1 MKCNRAGTEQKPDL
15 VSSTFSVD
23 RRLREQLNSLRMK
36 IVRLLATSTTLLVAM
51 GLTGCE
57 TPSDT
62 ALLGAASGAAI
73 GGLLHGRADQA
84 LVGAAIG
91 AGGGYLAGKVVQKER
106 RRSYEEGYYQGRTTE
121 NYPVGRPSTS
131 RGLVVSPYRPYN
143 LVDVRGIPSG
153 ARVVDPSC
161 NKVFIN
167 P

>member
-1 MKCNRAGTEQKPDL
+1 MA
-15 VSSTFSVD
+15 FS
-23 RRLREQLNSLRMK
+23 
-36 IVRLLATSTTLLVAM
+36 
-51 GLTGCE
+51 GCE

-91 AGGGYLAGKVVQKER
+91 AGAGYVGGKVVQNER
-106 RRSYEEGYYQGRTTE
+106 RRSYEEGYYQGRTAE
-121 NYPVGRPSTS
+121 NYPVGRPTST
-131 RGLVVSPYRPYN
+131 RGMVISPYRPYN
-143 LVDVRGIPSG
+143 LVDVKGIPSG
-153 ARVVDPSC
+153 AKVVDPST